1 MYRLKTNTMC
11 SGCRP
16 RLALRMTIIIAH
28 FIRTLLSKWIPK
40 NRTLDIVVSNSNYSN
55 RRFPRLLFQKILL
68 RRVGSVVVKLESE
81 GEVLMLL
88 LRSLYSVYLLASVLH
103 LKVSCWSVVLESWL
117 LNCRKNS
124 LVIVVSRLQ
133 VGY

>member
-1 MYRLKTNTMC
+1 
-11 SGCRP
+11 
-16 RLALRMTIIIAH
+16 MTIIIAH

-40 NRTLDIVVSNSNYSN
+40 KRTLDIVVSNSNYSN

-124 LVIVVSRLQ
+124 LVIVVSWLQ